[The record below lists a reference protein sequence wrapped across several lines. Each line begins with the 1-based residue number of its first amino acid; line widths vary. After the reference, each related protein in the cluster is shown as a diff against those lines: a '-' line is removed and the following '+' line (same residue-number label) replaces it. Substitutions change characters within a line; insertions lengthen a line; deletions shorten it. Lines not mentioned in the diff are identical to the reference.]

1 MVMVQINRN
10 ARKDYVYIILKN
22 VKYIIQVYINL
33 QPLNICMSY
42 QGTLNLIEKISED
55 HDVEVQYWCDQM
67 KDYIVLRGFFIVLYE
82 YHRRLVYQFLL
93 HISS

>member
-1 MVMVQINRN
+1 M
-10 ARKDYVYIILKN
+10 
-22 VKYIIQVYINL
+22 NL

-67 KDYIVLRGFFIVLYE
+67 KDLYLQKVKNYIVLRVFNYTL
-82 YHRRLVYQFLL
+82 
-93 HISS
+93 